1 MLEIVEEVPA
11 FNASFAVTDLL
22 MKTLENAAK
31 TVATECV
38 KTCAKHYN
46 FDAEEAIRMLG
57 LENLALTRK
66 LMAKK
71 SAGTKKEKTAKAP
84 KAKKAAVFPM
94 PFCAELISAE
104 CCKGLAYNR
113 GLYTQCPKKQ
123 LENGSYCKACQA
135 DADSNTSGVPTCG
148 NVEMRLACGL
158 YEYKDLKGRSPI
170 NYAKILNKLKL
181 TQEQAIEA
189 ASKLNIELDAEHF
202 IIVEKTKKSA
212 SKAGRPKKQTG
223 AITADG
229 ATDLFEKMESDS
241 DSNATGDIEGQP
253 AKAKKTKLTDE
264 EKAAKKAALEAE
276 RAAKKAEREAKAA
289 EEKAEKEAKRKEEA
303 ALKKAEKEAKA
314 AEEKAE
320 REAKRNAEKAEREAK
335 KLAEKQAKEAEK
347 EAKKLAKESAK
358 KPATTTT
365 KKAAE
370 PTPAPAPIVKA
381 PVVEAPQKVKVVAIT
396 IDGVAYLKSST
407 NILYNPATRE
417 EVGIYDPATK
427 TVLPLPD
434 EDEEEEEGYESE

>member
-1 MLEIVEEVPA
+1 MSANMFEIVEEVPA

-71 SAGTKKEKTAKAP
+71 SAGAKKEKAAKEP
-84 KAKKAAVFPM
+84 KAKKEAVFPM
-94 PFCAELISAE
+94 PFCAELISMD
-104 CCKGLAYNR
+104 CCRGLAYNR
-113 GLYTQCPKKQ
+113 GLYTQCPKKH
-123 LENGSYCKACQA
+123 LENGAFCKACQA
-135 DADSNTSGVPTCG
+135 DADSNTAGAPTCG
-148 NVEMRLACGL
+148 TVDMRLACGL

-170 NYAKILNKLKL
+170 SYAKILSKLKL

-189 ASKLNIELDAEHF
+189 AAKLNIELDADHF
-202 IIVEKTKKSA
+202 VIPEKPKKSA
-212 SKAGRPKKQTG
+212 SKAGRPKKTG

-253 AKAKKTKLTDE
+253 AKAKKVKLTDE

-276 RAAKKAEREAKAA
+276 RAQKKAEREAKAA
-289 EEKAEKEAKRKEEA
+289 AEKAEKEAKRKEEA

-347 EAKKLAKESAK
+347 EAKKAAKEAAK
-358 KPATTTT
+358 KPAAKPAVVATP
-365 KKAAE
+365 A
-370 PTPAPAPIVKA
+370 PTPAPAP
-381 PVVEAPQKVKVVAIT
+381 EAPQKVKVVAIS
-396 IDGVAYLKSST
+396 IDGVSYLKSST

-427 TVLPLPD
+427 TVLPLPED
-434 EDEEEEEGYESE
+434 DEEEEDGYESE